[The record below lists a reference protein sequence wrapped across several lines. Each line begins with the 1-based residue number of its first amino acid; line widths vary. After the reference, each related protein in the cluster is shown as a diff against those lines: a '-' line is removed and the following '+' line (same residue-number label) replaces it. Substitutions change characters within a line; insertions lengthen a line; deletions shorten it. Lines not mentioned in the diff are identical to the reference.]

1 MTHKEVREKF
11 LNYFKDKG
19 HTEIPSSSLLPVG
32 DSSVLFTTAG
42 MQQLKPYFLGED
54 SPYGNRVISLQK
66 CLRTNDIDEVGDKT
80 HNTFFEMM
88 GNFSFGDYWKKDA
101 ILFAYEVITKEYG
114 LEIDYVSVFEGDNE
128 TPGDTESEEI
138 WKEIDPKIEVRKFGR
153 EDNFWG
159 PTGEEG
165 PCGPTTEIYVKGVE
179 VWNVVFN
186 EFFKD
191 KDGKY
196 TPLKQKGVD
205 TGMGLERLLV
215 QVSGFDNIY
224 ETDLF
229 TPILENIKEGD
240 ESSRRII
247 ADHIRSSVFLISDG
261 VYPKGTDQGYI
272 LRRLIRRA
280 VRHANKIGMDSL
292 VPLVDSVAKIY
303 EGYYS
308 FDIEKVKEVLKQEE
322 EKFLKSLDKGLA
334 EFEKGERDAFLLA
347 TSYGFPVEI
356 TMELAREK
364 GETID
369 LDEFNRKM
377 AEHQEKSR
385 AGAEKKFQN

>member
-1 MTHKEVREKF
+1 MTHKEIRSKF
-11 LNYFKDKG
+11 LNYFKDRG
-19 HTEIPSSSLLPVG
+19 HTEIPSSSLVPEG
-32 DSSVLFTTAG
+32 DASVLFTTAG
-42 MQQLKPYFLGED
+42 MQQLKPYFLGEE
-54 SPYGNRVISLQK
+54 SPYGKNVTSSQK
-66 CLRTNDIDEVGDKT
+66 CLRTNDIDEVGDST
-80 HNTFFEMM
+80 HNTFFEML
-88 GNFSFGDYWKKDA
+88 GNFSFGGYWKKEA
-101 ILFAYEVITKEYG
+101 IQYAYDLITKEYG
-114 LEIDYVSVFEGDNE
+114 LVIDYVSVFVGDENTPADNE
-128 TPGDTESEEI
+128 SEDI
-138 WKEIDPKIEVRKFGR
+138 WREIDPSLNIKKFGR
-153 EDNFWG
+153 ADNFWG
-159 PTGEEG
+159 PTGDQG

-179 VWNVVFN
+179 VWNLVFN

-191 KDGKY
+191 KEGNY
-196 TPLKQKGVD
+196 TPLKQQGVD

-215 QVSGFDNIY
+215 QLGGQEHIY
-224 ETDLF
+224 QTDLF
-229 TPILENIKEGD
+229 TPILADIKEGD

-292 VPLVDSVAKIY
+292 VPLVDSVAKVY
-303 EGYYS
+303 EGVYE
-308 FDIEKVKEVLKQEE
+308 FNIDKIKEVLGAEE
-322 EKFLKSLDKGLA
+322 QKFLKSLEKGLA

-369 LDEFNRKM
+369 IEEFNKKM

-385 AGAEKKFQN
+385 AGAEKKFK